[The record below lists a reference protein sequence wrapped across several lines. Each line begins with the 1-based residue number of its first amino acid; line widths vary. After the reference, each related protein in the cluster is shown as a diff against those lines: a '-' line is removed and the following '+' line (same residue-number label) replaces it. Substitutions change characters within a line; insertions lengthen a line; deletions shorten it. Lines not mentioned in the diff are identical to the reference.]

1 MMLLSHNHAHFN
13 PATAGAVLSLDAR
26 FLPLANNDA
35 VADWTAR
42 PNSTITATQG
52 TAAAKPTFKTG
63 IVNGQP
69 AVRFDGDDSLAVST
83 LGSPSGMTGIIVF
96 KNDNNPPVGTI
107 SDGGGIWCFSTSL
120 YNSHMTWSDGFVQET
135 FGTDTRKE
143 YIFYPGSVNNS
154 FSIYGVVSASNDYRV
169 YQNGYREYTTAS
181 NVVAVGASPTIGV
194 SRDGYHLLGY
204 VAAVVIATS
213 AVSDALRRRIEQ
225 SLAFS
230 FRIACA

>member
-1 MMLLSHNHAHFN
+1 MNRRVRHLN
-13 PATAGAVLSLDAR
+13 PANAGALLALDAR

-69 AVRFDGDDSLAVST
+69 AVYFDGDDSLAVST
-83 LGSPSGMTGIIVF
+83 LGSPSAITGIIVF
-96 KNDNNPPVGTI
+96 KNDNNPPAGAT
-107 SDGGGIWCFSTSL
+107 SDAGSIWGVSTAS
-120 YNSHMTWSDGFVQET
+120 YSTHMTWSSGSVYES
-135 FGTDTRKE
+135 FGTDTRKDA
-143 YIFYPGSVNNS
+143 IFSPGSANDS

-169 YQNGYREYTTAS
+169 YQNGSSKYTTAS
-181 NVVAVGASPTIGV
+181 NFVGVGASPSIGV
-194 SRDGYHLLGY
+194 GNAGGYHLLGY

-213 AVSDALRRRIEQ
+213 AISDALRRRIEQ

-230 FRIACA
+230 FRIACS

>member
-83 LGSPSGMTGIIVF
+83 LGSPSAITGIIVF
-96 KNDNNPPVGTI
+96 KNDNNPPAGTYG
-107 SDGGGIWCFSTSL
+107 DAGVIWGVTTTYST
-120 YNSHMTWSDGFVQET
+120 NMTWSDGRVYES
-135 FGTDTRKE
+135 FGTDTRKDS
-143 YIFYPGSVNNS
+143 IFSPGSVNDS

-169 YQNGYREYTTAS
+169 YQNGSSKYTTAS
-181 NVVAVGASPTIGV
+181 NSVVVGASPSIGT
-194 SRDGYHLLGY
+194 SSGYYLLGY